1 MYMDFEELSNKYLV
15 EFTAADAGVG
25 SQAEGEYTSDDT
37 YAPGDSR
44 IPNVLG
50 TTITRD
56 LSSGKAKRK
65 KKKKEDTVTE
75 AKTIHDYLLMPPSGE
90 DQENIVNHIAQ
101 LKNSDEEVYRGMS
114 TAEYKNIIKHGKAV
128 SRGAGNTRDG
138 EFSYVSKDVQLAG
151 RFAFTEY
158 KQKGRAVLIIL
169 DKDKLPNLVDADPG
183 NYRTDYIPADS
194 IKQVIDLKQ
203 LAKG

>member
-1 MYMDFEELSNKYLV
+1 MDFEKLSNKYLV

-37 YAPGDSR
+37 YAPDDSR

-65 KKKKEDTVTE
+65 KKKDTVAE
-75 AKTIHDYLLMPPSGE
+75 SKTIHDYLLMPPVGE
-90 DQENIVNHIAQ
+90 DQENIVNYIAQ
-101 LKNSDEEVYRGMS
+101 LKNSDDEVYRGMS

-128 SRGAGNTRDG
+128 SRGAGNTREG
-138 EFSYVSKDVQLAG
+138 KFSYVSKDVQLAG

-158 KQKGRAVLIIL
+158 KQKGRALLLIL
-169 DKDKLPNLVDADPG
+169 DKDKLPNLASADPG
-183 NYRTDYIPADS
+183 NYRTDYIPAEAVKK
-194 IKQVIDLKQ
+194 IIDLKHI
-203 LAKG
+203 AKV